1 MKDKIDDI
9 QRITEELINSIGE
22 DPNREG
28 LLKTPLRVAKSWDYF
43 TQGYSANV
51 DAIINGAIFDDFLV

>member
-22 DPNREG
+22 DPN
-28 LLKTPLRVAKSWDYF
+28 LSL
-43 TQGYSANV
+43 
-51 DAIINGAIFDDFLV
+51 IHI

>member
-43 TQGYSANV
+43 TQGYSAV
-51 DAIINGAIFDDFLV
+51 SYTHLTLPTILLV